1 MDLKNVGVFFG
12 SRSPEH
18 DVSIITAQFIIAGLK
33 GMGYTVTPVYI
44 GRNGSWYVSDSLGD
58 IKMFQTD
65 NDLSRLDNYVL
76 DLEESRGKMVLE
88 KKGLFGKKIVINLA
102 FPAFHGQNGED
113 GTMQGLFEVLNMPYI
128 GCDVASSAITMDKA
142 LTKEFYQGNNIETAP
157 FITFTSNDWNK
168 NEKELTNQ
176 IKSKLAFPIFV
187 KPARLGSSIGIT
199 KVNNDA
205 ELIEAINVALH
216 YDDKIVVEEGIKNL
230 ADLTCAVLGGNEP
243 QASLIQESL
252 FDATFFNYEEKYLNG
267 GGSQLGKAKHNL
279 VIPAQINP
287 EDTKKIE
294 ELSIRIYKLL
304 GCWGTA
310 RVDYLYDRET
320 RKIYANEINPLPGTL
335 YHHLWKASGIEFP
348 ELLQKLIDLA
358 LERHKEKGKL
368 LSTFNSSILKKLNLA
383 NKLQLNKAKE

>member
-1 MDLKNVGVFFG
+1 MNIGVFFG

-33 GMGYTVTPVYI
+33 GLGHTVTPVYI
-44 GRNGSWYVSDSLGD
+44 GRNGLWYVSDSLGD

-65 NDLSRLDNYVL
+65 HDLSHFHNYVL
-76 DLEESRGKMVLE
+76 DLEESKGKMVLK
-88 KKGLFGKKIVINLA
+88 KKGLFGKKIVIDLA
-102 FPAFHGQNGED
+102 FPALHGQNGED
-113 GTMQGLFEVLNMPYI
+113 GTIQGLFEMFNIPYV
-128 GCDVASSAITMDKA
+128 GCDVASSAIAMDKA
-142 LTKEFYQGNNIETAP
+142 LTKQFYLGNKIETAA
-157 FITFTSNDWNK
+157 FLTFTSHEWDK
-168 NEKELTNQ
+168 HENEIIKQ
-176 IKSKLAFPIFV
+176 VKSKLDFPIFV

-199 KVNNDA
+199 KVNNNE
-205 ELIEAINVALH
+205 ELMEAINVALH
-216 YDDKIVVEEGIKNL
+216 YDDKVVVEEGIKNL

-243 QASLIQESL
+243 KASLIQESL
-252 FDATFFNYEEKYLNG
+252 FDADFFNYEEKYLND

-294 ELSIRIYKLL
+294 ELSIKIYKLL

-310 RVDYLYDRET
+310 RVDYLYDRVS

-335 YHHLWKASGIEFP
+335 YHHLWKASGIDFP
-348 ELLQKLIDLA
+348 ELLKELIDLA
-358 LERHKEKGKL
+358 FERHQEKGKL

-383 NKLQLNKAKE
+383 NKLQLNKSR